1 MPTAVAIVV
10 TALVTAV
17 GGYLM
22 NQLPEV
28 RQFKGRNWLIIRL
41 FVWITLVP
49 VAYEL
54 LTNEGVSA
62 LFKTIAQYGLAP
74 LALLLVLDG
83 WKLISVVRGT
93 AGKDAA
99 PQDLRTR
106 LLKAVQ
112 TEVAERLEDS
122 LNQQVVLNLLMQQQL
137 SQVNRADKQKR
148 ISLEDIE
155 KKQAESSLILLP
167 EKSLRRNGTS
177 TQLDPQESIF
187 DTFNRRDVGQKLL
200 ILGAPGAGKTT
211 TLLKLAEALV
221 EEALRPEQ
229 TLIPIIFELST
240 WKDDKQSIHD
250 WLMEQLKL
258 NYNIDPKTGANWL
271 KSGHLLPLLDGLD
284 ELGLKR
290 QATCVEKINEF
301 IRGLAY
307 PHVVVCCRREEYAE
321 GQVRLGALKG
331 AVCLESLSDDQIC
344 RYFCEQLEQPEIWQA
359 MQQQPGLQ
367 RLLEPSKNRQVGI
380 LRIPLFLTILSVAYG
395 PETPIE
401 TDTQLFDAYIHKR
414 LALDTRSAE
423 REQFKRLWAYK
434 SATKE
439 PDEAQTRQYLSWLAK
454 TLTSENLV
462 ELLIERLQ
470 PRWLEN
476 KRQKWAYRRYLV

>member
-10 TALVTAV
+10 TAIVTAV

-28 RQFKGRNWLIIRL
+28 RQFKGRNWLMIRL
-41 FVWITLVP
+41 FVWITLMP

-83 WKLISVVRGT
+83 WRLISVVRGT

-122 LNQQVVLNLLMQQQL
+122 LNQQVVINLLMQQQL

-155 KKQAESSLILLP
+155 KKQAESGLILLP
-167 EKSLRRNGTS
+167 GKSLKRNGTS

-187 DTFNRRDVGQKLL
+187 DTFNRRDVGRKLL

-221 EEALRPEQ
+221 EEALQPEQ

-240 WKDDKQSIHD
+240 WKDDRQSIHD
-250 WLMEQLKL
+250 WLIEQLKL
-258 NYNIDPKTGANWL
+258 NYNIDPKTGAHWL
-271 KSGHLLPLLDGLD
+271 KSAHLLPLLDGLD
-284 ELGLKR
+284 ELGLTR
-290 QATCVEKINEF
+290 QITCVERINEF
-301 IRGLAY
+301 VKGLAY
-307 PHVVVCCRREEYAE
+307 PHVVVCCRSEEYAE
-321 GQVRLGALKG
+321 
-331 AVCLESLSDDQIC
+331 
-344 RYFCEQLEQPEIWQA
+344 
-359 MQQQPGLQ
+359 
-367 RLLEPSKNRQVGI
+367 
-380 LRIPLFLTILSVAYG
+380 
-395 PETPIE
+395 
-401 TDTQLFDAYIHKR
+401 
-414 LALDTRSAE
+414 
-423 REQFKRLWAYK
+423 
-434 SATKE
+434 
-439 PDEAQTRQYLSWLAK
+439 
-454 TLTSENLV
+454 
-462 ELLIERLQ
+462 
-470 PRWLEN
+470 
-476 KRQKWAYRRYLV
+476 